1 MENSPPPEHH
11 HESKVADADDADYKI
26 KSRSHAVEMISG
38 LENELEIDAVTY
50 ILRRLLKIPTG
61 YEESVIPGNRTFI
74 LDASKNFGLKIK
86 NGIID
91 DVREHSQ
98 AELVGLREDDK
109 LIEIGGKVASEGN
122 IRHAIA
128 RAKSR
133 KANLSVT
140 VIVKEKEG
148 EEPKGPWLN
157 FPRTPHIFS
166 SLASNIKKKER
177 KMVMHLRHRLLTLV
191 DDLSYKEAR
200 RMLRCMRKLARLF
213 PCPTCSK
220 RKELSNRC
228 RPTSLESKKSAR
240 AERKQRARTVNWG
253 PCDRC
258 KSLSMLLEQR
268 MATKLGGGRKNRGRK
283 KRIKLNSDCDIA
295 TSLQDIEK
303 QQKLPSAPS
312 THPRNCVIET
322 DDEEDNR
329 EDSVPPQRISTIQ
342 TIRNAE
348 ISGSSPETENYVSNG
363 RDSRVAAMS
372 VKDDNDTRK
381 EEEQMMDTSTY
392 NVDQPQQGVLL

>member
-200 RMLRCMRKLARLF
+200 RMLRCMRKLARL
-213 PCPTCSK
+213 
-220 RKELSNRC
+220 
-228 RPTSLESKKSAR
+228 ESKKSAR
-240 AERKQRARTVNWG
+240 AERKQR
-253 PCDRC
+253 
-258 KSLSMLLEQR
+258 
-268 MATKLGGGRKNRGRK
+268 
-283 KRIKLNSDCDIA
+283 
-295 TSLQDIEK
+295 DIEK

-372 VKDDNDTRK
+372 VKDDNDTKK